1 MKWLFRLAYRLYALQ
16 WRITRPLII
25 GVRLIL
31 VQDGHVLL
39 VKHTYQRH
47 WYFPGGA
54 VKRGETLVA
63 AAQRE
68 AYEEAGVV
76 LAAEPQLLGLY
87 TSFLEGKSDHIAVF
101 YATAYTQQPAPDR
114 WEIAACRTFPLTALP
129 PDLSPACARRLAD
142 YERQAGPYVGEW

>member
-1 MKWLFRLAYRLYALQ
+1 MKSLFRLAYRLYALQ

-76 LAAEPQLLGLY
+76 LLAEPKLLGVY

-101 YATAYTQQPAPDR
+101 YATAYTQQLASDR

-142 YERQAGPYVGEW
+142 YERQAGPYVGAW